1 MSRYRSHQA
10 NKASI
15 GRLIE
20 GQIDILV
27 GTHRLLSQDV
37 QFKDLGLLVID
48 EEQRFGVRQKER
60 LKQLQINVDLL
71 TLAPPHFTHATLSA
85 IRVA

>member
-1 MSRYRSHQA
+1 MSRYRSHKA

-15 GRLIE
+15 GRLVE

-48 EEQRFGVRQKER
+48 EEQRF
-60 LKQLQINVDLL
+60 
-71 TLAPPHFTHATLSA
+71 ATK
-85 IRVA
+85 RTPQTTTD